1 MKKKK
6 SSCLLSFLSFRLF
19 EFIDTNYV
27 GIKLLWFVFVNIP
40 VLKGEMEVR
49 KMRKEDEEQRVM
61 ENIAKAIPLMS
72 DFEKGYV
79 LGMVE
84 ARRREKEQGRK
95 ESRYQMA

>member
-1 MKKKK
+1 
-6 SSCLLSFLSFRLF
+6 
-19 EFIDTNYV
+19 
-27 GIKLLWFVFVNIP
+27 
-40 VLKGEMEVR
+40 
-49 KMRKEDEEQRVM
+49 MRKEDEEQRVM

-95 ESRYQMA
+95 KSRYQMA